1 MPGSAAAADFPAGL
15 PGAPTFSF
23 VDGSDIATQ
32 MVSIKG
38 DTDVEGN
45 DASGF
50 RSPVA
55 ALLA

>member
-1 MPGSAAAADFPAGL
+1 VDFPAGL
-15 PGAPTFSF
+15 PGAPTFSV

-38 DTDVEGN
+38 DADVEGN
-45 DASGF
+45 DVFGF